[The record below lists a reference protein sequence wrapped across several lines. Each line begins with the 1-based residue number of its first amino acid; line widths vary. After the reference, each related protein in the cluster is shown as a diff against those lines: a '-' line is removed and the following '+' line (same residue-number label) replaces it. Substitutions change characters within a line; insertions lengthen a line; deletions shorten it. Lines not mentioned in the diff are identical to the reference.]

1 MSINHQHDELIV
13 IKSRKRW
20 TSEHDTKKVV
30 SDSRS
35 SFAPVRSF
43 LKISNSPRLRKFR
56 GPPRRDNYLA
66 FAFDI
71 GYEIDLDRARAM
83 IPGESGLLAR
93 RRRTPESI
101 QYRPAPLR
109 LTLDASGMVLPGGFS
124 ATGPPRAELT
134 VFDFAA
140 ISLMVQFSVR
150 ASPEELLELAG
161 SLADPAGLNIA
172 ARLVVNP
179 WIERLKPAVAGFE
192 VSNFFEEYVLF
203 QVGDVKPDWIA
214 ANTDWIARLIRL
226 ESGPLS
232 LQEVREATRLG
243 LSYMPDDLVML
254 DWAAGFVADVDCA
267 DTLQV
272 IEFANVQLLEFRHID
287 DRLDDRLEAAYR
299 LIHTQRGRNRRPT
312 LWWSHSAT
320 VRSVRELEI
329 EATSLFERAD
339 NNLKLIGDQYLSR
352 VFDLARIRF
361 HLGEWQQS
369 IRRKLE
375 VVGDV
380 YDLLVQQA
388 GRTRMEVLEIIVV
401 VLIAVEILLA
411 LIRHGSR
418 FSRLLEWR
426 SFDSSSEVR

>member
-1 MSINHQHDELIV
+1 MDQIDATIH
-13 IKSRKRW
+13 
-20 TSEHDTKKVV
+20 
-30 SDSRS
+30 
-35 SFAPVRSF
+35 
-43 LKISNSPRLRKFR
+43 
-56 GPPRRDNYLA
+56 LA

-83 IPGESGLLAR
+83 IPGESGGLAR

-109 LTLDASGMVLPGGFS
+109 LTLDASGMALPGGMV
-124 ATGPPRAELT
+124 TTRPPRAELT
-134 VFDFAA
+134 IFDFAA

-150 ASPEELLELAG
+150 ATPEELLELAG
-161 SLADPAGLNIA
+161 DLADPAPLNTA

-179 WIERLKPAVAGFE
+179 WIERLRPVVDGFE
-192 VSNFFEEYVLF
+192 VSDLSEEYVVF
-203 QVGDVKPDWIA
+203 QLGEVRPDWIA

-226 ESGPLS
+226 ESSPLS
-232 LQEVREATRLG
+232 VAEVREATRLG
-243 LSYMPDDLVML
+243 FSYTPDDLVML
-254 DWAAGFVADVDCA
+254 DWAAGFVADSDCA

-299 LIHTQRGRNRRPT
+299 LIHAERGKNWRPT
-312 LWWSHSAT
+312 FWRTHSAT

-352 VFDLARIRF
+352 VFDLARTRF

-388 GRTRMEVLEIIVV
+388 GGTRMEVLEIIVV

-411 LIRHGSR
+411 LIRH
-418 FSRLLEWR
+418 
-426 SFDSSSEVR
+426 

>member
-1 MSINHQHDELIV
+1 MVHLDATIH
-13 IKSRKRW
+13 
-20 TSEHDTKKVV
+20 
-30 SDSRS
+30 
-35 SFAPVRSF
+35 
-43 LKISNSPRLRKFR
+43 
-56 GPPRRDNYLA
+56 LA

-83 IPGESGLLAR
+83 IPSESGLLAR

-109 LTLDASGMVLPGGFS
+109 LALDASGMALPGGL
-124 ATGPPRAELT
+124 ATTKAPRAELT

-140 ISLMVQFSVR
+140 ISLMVQFPVR
-150 ASPEELLELAG
+150 ATPDELLELAG
-161 SLADPAGLNIA
+161 NLSDPGPLNVA

-179 WIERLKPAVAGFE
+179 WIERLKPVVAGFE
-192 VSNFFEEYVLF
+192 VSDFFEEYVVF
-203 QVGDVKPDWIA
+203 QVGDVKPEWIS
-214 ANTDWIARLIRL
+214 ANTEWIARLIRL
-226 ESGPLS
+226 DSGRLS
-232 LQEVREATRLG
+232 QQEIREATRLG
-243 LSYMPDDLVML
+243 FSYTPDDLVML

-299 LIHTQRGRNRRPT
+299 LIHNERGRNRRPT
-312 LWWSHSAT
+312 LWRTHSAT

-352 VFDLARIRF
+352 VFELARTRF

-380 YDLLVQQA
+380 YDLLVHQA
-388 GRTRMEVLEIIVV
+388 GGTRMEVMEITVVFLIALEIV
-401 VLIAVEILLA
+401 LA
-411 LIRHGSR
+411 LIRH
-418 FSRLLEWR
+418 
-426 SFDSSSEVR
+426 

>member
-1 MSINHQHDELIV
+1 MDQLDATIH
-13 IKSRKRW
+13 
-20 TSEHDTKKVV
+20 
-30 SDSRS
+30 
-35 SFAPVRSF
+35 
-43 LKISNSPRLRKFR
+43 
-56 GPPRRDNYLA
+56 LA

-83 IPGESGLLAR
+83 LPVESGLLAR

-109 LTLDASGMVLPGGFS
+109 LALDPSGMALPGGI
-124 ATGPPRAELT
+124 ATARPPRAELT

-140 ISLMVQFSVR
+140 ISLMVQFPVR

-161 SLADPAGLNIA
+161 NLADPGSLNIA

-179 WIERLKPAVAGFE
+179 WIERLKPVVDGFE
-192 VSNFFEEYVLF
+192 VSDFFEEYVIF

-226 ESGPLS
+226 EAGPLS
-232 LQEVREATRLG
+232 QQEVREATRLG
-243 LSYMPDDLVML
+243 FSYTPDDLVML
-254 DWAAGFVADVDCA
+254 DWAAGFVADIDCA
-267 DTLQV
+267 DTLQI

-299 LIHTQRGRNRRPT
+299 LLHAERGKKRRTSFWGTHSDT
-312 LWWSHSAT
+312 L
-320 VRSVRELEI
+320 RSVRELEI
-329 EATSLFERAD
+329 EANSLFERAD

-352 VFDLARIRF
+352 VFDLARTRF

-375 VVGDV
+375 VVGNV

-388 GRTRMEVLEIIVV
+388 GGTRMEVLEIIVV
-401 VLIAVEILLA
+401 VLITVEIVLA
-411 LIRHGSR
+411 LIRH
-418 FSRLLEWR
+418 
-426 SFDSSSEVR
+426 

>member
-1 MSINHQHDELIV
+1 MDPLDATVH
-13 IKSRKRW
+13 
-20 TSEHDTKKVV
+20 
-30 SDSRS
+30 
-35 SFAPVRSF
+35 
-43 LKISNSPRLRKFR
+43 
-56 GPPRRDNYLA
+56 LA

-83 IPGESGLLAR
+83 LPGESGLLAR
-93 RRRTPESI
+93 RRRTPESM

-109 LTLDASGMVLPGGFS
+109 LTLDASGMALPEGM
-124 ATGPPRAELT
+124 ATTRPPRAELT

-140 ISLMVQFSVR
+140 ISLMVQFPVR
-150 ASPEELLELAG
+150 ASADELLVLAG
-161 SLADPAGLNIA
+161 GLADPAPLNIA

-179 WIERLKPAVAGFE
+179 WIERLKPVVDGFE
-192 VSNFFEEYVLF
+192 VSDLAEEYVVF
-203 QVGDVKPDWIA
+203 QLGNVRPDWIA
-214 ANTDWIARLIRL
+214 AHTDWIARLIRL
-226 ESGPLS
+226 EAGPLS
-232 LQEVREATRLG
+232 QAEVVEATRLG
-243 LSYMPDDLVML
+243 FSYTPDDLVML
-254 DWAAGFVADVDCA
+254 DWAAGFVADPDCA

-299 LIHTQRGRNRRPT
+299 LIHAERGRDRWPT
-312 LWWSHSAT
+312 FWRTHSAT

-352 VFDLARIRF
+352 VFDLARTRF

-388 GRTRMEVLEIIVV
+388 GGTRMEVLEVIVV
-401 VLIAVEILLA
+401 VLIALEILLA
-411 LIRHGSR
+411 LIRH
-418 FSRLLEWR
+418 
-426 SFDSSSEVR
+426 

>member
-1 MSINHQHDELIV
+1 MDQLDATIH
-13 IKSRKRW
+13 
-20 TSEHDTKKVV
+20 
-30 SDSRS
+30 
-35 SFAPVRSF
+35 
-43 LKISNSPRLRKFR
+43 
-56 GPPRRDNYLA
+56 LA

-109 LTLDASGMVLPGGFS
+109 ITLDASGMALPGGVP
-124 ATGPPRAELT
+124 TIRPPRAELT
-134 VFDFAA
+134 IFDFAA
-140 ISLMVQFSVR
+140 ISLMVQFPVR
-150 ASPEELLELAG
+150 ASPTELLELAG
-161 SLADPAGLNIA
+161 NLADPGPLNLA

-179 WIERLKPAVAGFE
+179 WIERLRPAIDGFE
-192 VSNFFEEYVLF
+192 VSDLAEEYVVF
-203 QVGDVKPDWIA
+203 QVGNVQPEWVA
-214 ANTDWIARLIRL
+214 SHTDWIAGLIRL
-226 ESGPLS
+226 DPGPLS
-232 LQEVREATRLG
+232 AAEIREATRLG
-243 LSYMPDDLVML
+243 FSYTPDDLVML
-254 DWAAGFVADVDCA
+254 DWAAGFVADHDCA
-267 DTLQV
+267 DTLQI

-299 LIHTQRGRNRRPT
+299 LIHAERGRDRRPT
-312 LWWSHSAT
+312 LWRTHSAT

-352 VFDLARIRF
+352 VFDLARTRF
-361 HLGEWQQS
+361 HLVQWQQS

-388 GRTRMEVLEIIVV
+388 GGTRMEVLEIIVV
-401 VLIAVEILLA
+401 VLIALEILLA
-411 LIRHGSR
+411 LIRH
-418 FSRLLEWR
+418 
-426 SFDSSSEVR
+426 